1 MKTLLLLVLAVASC
15 AAPAVARAADLSG
28 EWAFEVSTSQGSGSP
43 TFVFKQ
49 DGEKLTGTYKGLL
62 GEADVTGTVTG
73 NKLKFSFTGK
83 AQGNE
88 FTVTYDGEIESE
100 DSLKGTV
107 DLAGMASGTFT
118 GKRKKQ

>member
-1 MKTLLLLVLAVASC
+1 MKALSLLILAAALCVV
-15 AAPAVARAADLSG
+15 AAPARAADLSG

-62 GEADVTGTVTG
+62 GEAEVAGTVTG

-83 AQGNE
+83 AQGTD
-88 FTVTYDGEIESE
+88 FTVSYDGAIESD
-100 DSLKGTV
+100 DSVKGTV
-107 DLAGMASGTFT
+107 DLGGMASGTFT
-118 GKRKKQ
+118 GKRKK